1 MLQSHFPLGTFH
13 CPWIPCVPR
22 SEPFLVLA
30 MGHWNF
36 LPLHTVQQQPI
47 IVTCFYTFS
56 KHIWVSIANLRN
68 ADYGTEQLCNLS
80 QLFFVII
87 LLQLKW

>member
-13 CPWIPCVPR
+13 CPWIPCVPG

-36 LPLHTVQQQPI
+36 PPLHKVQQQPV
-47 IVTCFYTFS
+47 IVTCFYTSS
-56 KHIWVSIANLRN
+56 KHIWVSTANLSTG
-68 ADYGTEQLCNLS
+68 DYGTEQLRNLMS
-80 QLFFVII
+80 HLFFVI
-87 LLQLKW
+87 LLQL